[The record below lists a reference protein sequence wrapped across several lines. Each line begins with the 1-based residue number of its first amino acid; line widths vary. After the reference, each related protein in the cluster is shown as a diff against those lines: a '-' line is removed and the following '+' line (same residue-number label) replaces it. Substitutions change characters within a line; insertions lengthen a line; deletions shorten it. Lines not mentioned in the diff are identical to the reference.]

1 MRRGT
6 VLGIALLGAAITA
19 AVALPDWVRGT
30 VDDPV
35 LGHHAASASGQAA
48 APALLPL
55 GLLALAAV
63 AVSAVTGRA
72 GRMLGGALAAA
83 AGLGAAWFAVGVL
96 RDGAAVLARS
106 VAGSVGRS
114 GTAPV
119 SSVSVT
125 AWPWLALLGG
135 VLAALGGIAIAY
147 GGPGWSG
154 MSSRY
159 ERPAQHQAGADPSA
173 LNSSSAPDP
182 TEPGPSAP
190 GPSASDP
197 SASDPAEPDRRES
210 PPRGQAEEQADQRAR
225 RKAVEDWDSLS
236 RGEDPTT

>member
-6 VLGIALLGAAITA
+6 ALGIALLGAAITA

-63 AVSAVTGRA
+63 LVSAVTGRA
-72 GRMLGGALAAA
+72 GRMLGGVLAAA
-83 AGLGAAWFAVGVL
+83 AGLGAAWLAVGVL
-96 RDGAAVLARS
+96 RDGSAVLARS

-119 SSVSVT
+119 SSVNVT

-135 VLAALGGIAIAY
+135 VLTVLGGIAIAY

-159 ERPAQHQAGADPSA
+159 ERPAQHVAGAAAPP
-173 LNSSSAPDP
+173 APDASSP
-182 TEPGPSAP
+182 PGPAAP
-190 GPSASDP
+190 DLP
-197 SASDPAEPDRRES
+197 RS
-210 PPRGQAEEQADQRAR
+210 PQGGQAEEQADQRAR